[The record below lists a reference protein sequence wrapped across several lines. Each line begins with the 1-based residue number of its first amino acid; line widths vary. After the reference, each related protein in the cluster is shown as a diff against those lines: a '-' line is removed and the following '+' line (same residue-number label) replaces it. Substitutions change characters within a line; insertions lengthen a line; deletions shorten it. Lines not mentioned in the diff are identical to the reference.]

1 MERRVGSSVVMQVE
15 RPSRLAMLVS
25 AADVP
30 GLEVQESF
38 SATVDGVEVAYE
50 EIRGQHGTRI
60 HVVDSPTGELTISY
74 EATVTGT
81 GQPPAEDPLD
91 LITYLR
97 PSRYAESDRLAVV
110 ARSEFSGLA
119 GTELL
124 TAVATWVGERLLYVS
139 GASRVVD
146 SAVDTLLAGQGVCR
160 DFTHLLIALL
170 RARDVPARMVAAYAP
185 GLSPMDFHAVA
196 EAYVDGAWLAADA
209 TRLAPRSSLLRIAT
223 GQDAA
228 DTAFLS
234 AYGGGLR
241 LVDLSVTATVDGDL
255 PVDDQQELLSLR

>member
-1 MERRVGSSVVMQVE
+1 MRRTVSSTIVMESE
-15 RPSRLAMLVS
+15 RPARVAMLVS
-25 AADVP
+25 VADVA
-30 GLEVQESF
+30 GLAVTESF
-38 SATVDGVEVAYE
+38 SVTADGKQLPHK

-60 HVVDSPTGELTISY
+60 HVVETQVGRVEVAYQASVEGVGE
-74 EATVTGT
+74 
-81 GQPPAEDPLD
+81 PPAEDPLD
-91 LITYLR
+91 LLTYLR

-110 ARSEFSGLA
+110 ARSEFAGLE

-124 TAVATWVGERLLYVS
+124 RSVASWVGERLLYVS

-146 SAVDTLLAGQGVCR
+146 SAVDTLLSGQGVCR

-170 RARDVPARMVAAYAP
+170 RARDMPARMVAVYAP
-185 GLSPMDFHAVA
+185 GLKPMDFHAVA
-196 EAYVDGAWLAADA
+196 EAYVDGRWLVADA
-209 TRLAPRSSLLRIAT
+209 TRLAPRRSLLRIAT

-241 LVDLSVTATVDGDL
+241 LMDLQVSAVVDGEL
-255 PVDDQQELLSLR
+255 PVEDQEELLSLG